1 MNKKE
6 KELRKNAQITDITEV
21 IENEMGRSVRECVVS
36 GYKWEIKT
44 NLDNKPSHVMF
55 FNEDY
60 TDVLS
65 VHLPPL
71 FDRCL
76 KEYKVHLEVEK
87 KKVEEEKLEEKR
99 LEDEELLDEK
109 LDELIENYESFMIF
123 LVKHELNERRTNE
136 DNEYYEEDWKFN
148 LTDIR
153 CIVDYCF
160 KDGRGIHLGIGSNK
174 ENSFSIREDWYLKN
188 YYNLTQIILSLCPD
202 YKPPS
207 SPVSENEHG
216 YKFMK
221 LRNQN
226 RNGEVNWDTQTM
238 YGFYDKLIDLHRKM
252 KKEKIGYWKS

>member
-1 MNKKE
+1 M
-6 KELRKNAQITDITEV
+6 V
-21 IENEMGRSVRECVVS
+21 
-36 GYKWEIKT
+36 
-44 NLDNKPSHVMF
+44 
-55 FNEDY
+55 
-60 TDVLS
+60 
-65 VHLPPL
+65 
-71 FDRCL
+71 
-76 KEYKVHLEVEK
+76 
-87 KKVEEEKLEEKR
+87 
-99 LEDEELLDEK
+99 
-109 LDELIENYESFMIF
+109 F

>member
-1 MNKKE
+1 
-6 KELRKNAQITDITEV
+6 
-21 IENEMGRSVRECVVS
+21 
-36 GYKWEIKT
+36 
-44 NLDNKPSHVMF
+44 
-55 FNEDY
+55 
-60 TDVLS
+60 
-65 VHLPPL
+65 
-71 FDRCL
+71 
-76 KEYKVHLEVEK
+76 
-87 KKVEEEKLEEKR
+87 
-99 LEDEELLDEK
+99 
-109 LDELIENYESFMIF
+109 MIF

-216 YKFMK
+216 Y
-221 LRNQN
+221 
-226 RNGEVNWDTQTM
+226 
-238 YGFYDKLIDLHRKM
+238 
-252 KKEKIGYWKS
+252 